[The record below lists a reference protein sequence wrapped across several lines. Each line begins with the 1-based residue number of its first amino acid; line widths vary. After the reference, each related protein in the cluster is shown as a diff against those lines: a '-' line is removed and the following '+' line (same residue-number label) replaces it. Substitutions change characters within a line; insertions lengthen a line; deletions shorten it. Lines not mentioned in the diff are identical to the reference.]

1 MNVKFV
7 TLGCK
12 TNQYE
17 TNAMEQSFK
26 NAGYEINDKK
36 KPDIYVVNTCSV
48 TSVAERKS
56 RQMIRRAKELNENA
70 IVVVCGCYSQVA
82 KNEIEKIDDVD
93 IILGINEKNR
103 IVEIVEEFIKKENTN
118 NKFSTNKYNE
128 NKINTIKNNIIENN
142 AIKPKNIE
150 NIQKNEINL
159 SKKINDNIIEKNQEK
174 IIEVSDVSKDRNFED
189 FGATTYTEL
198 TRAYIKIQDGCDRF
212 CSYCIIPYARGRVRS
227 REPESI
233 INEIKKCA
241 QNGIKEVV
249 ITGIHIA
256 SYGKDFSEEQGLE
269 FRKEFS
275 DPKNQSVN
283 FVKEKNANFTNNIEK
298 NEKINDNTA
307 IENENKNS
315 LKNKIDKKDDLH
327 FGYFRLIDLLEE
339 INKIEGIKRIRLG
352 SIEPKLINA
361 EFVERLSKLNKIC
374 HHFHL
379 SLQSGCDATLK
390 RMNRRYT
397 AEEFGESAKLL
408 RKNFENVHLTT
419 DIIVGFPGENEAEF
433 NTTYEFLKKIKFYK
447 THIFKYSVRSGTV
460 AAIMPN
466 QIDGKIKEER
476 SKKLIELSNE
486 NELSYN
492 KSYIGKEI
500 EVLVEEKEDG
510 YYKGH
515 TDNYIL
521 AKIKC
526 KDEDNNNIKN
536 STDNEIQINT
546 NKCDNLINKVIKAKV
561 VSATSEFVEC
571 DGN

>member
-103 IVEIVEEFIKKENTN
+103 IVEIVEEFLKKENTN

-174 IIEVSDVSKDRNFED
+174 IIEVSDVSNDRNFED
-189 FGATTYTEL
+189 FGATTYTER

-275 DPKNQSVN
+275 KAENQSKN
-283 FVKEKNANFTNNIEK
+283 FDEEENDVADNIE
-298 NEKINDNTA
+298 NEKINDSTA
-307 IENENKNS
+307 IEKKNIN
-315 LKNKIDKKDDLH
+315 LLNNKIDEKDDLH
-327 FGYFRLIDLLEE
+327 FGYFRLIDLLEQ
-339 INKIEGIKRIRLG
+339 INKIEGIERIRLG

-397 AEEFGESAKLL
+397 AEEFEESAKLL

-447 THIFKYSVRSGTV
+447 THIFKYSIRSGT
-460 AAIMPN
+460 AAAKMPN
-466 QIDGKIKEER
+466 QIDGNIKEER

-526 KDEDNNNIKN
+526 KDEDYNNNTN
-536 STDNEIQINT
+536 SEKQLNT
-546 NKCDNLINKVIKAKV
+546 NKCDNLINEIVKAKV
-561 VSATSEFVEC
+561 V
-571 DGN
+571 